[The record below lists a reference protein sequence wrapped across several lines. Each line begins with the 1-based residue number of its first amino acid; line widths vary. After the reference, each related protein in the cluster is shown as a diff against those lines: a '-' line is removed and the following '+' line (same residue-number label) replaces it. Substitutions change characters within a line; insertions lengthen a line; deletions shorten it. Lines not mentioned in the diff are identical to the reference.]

1 MLGARRRE
9 VQGIVVDCAGK
20 PQPGGCKGAGKTS
33 RATALSVVDVFR
45 LLCCRSGEQM
55 VVIRGVEV
63 LVRMYPEHQNRTE
76 IKKLREGT

>member
-1 MLGARRRE
+1 
-9 VQGIVVDCAGK
+9 
-20 PQPGGCKGAGKTS
+20 
-33 RATALSVVDVFR
+33 
-45 LLCCRSGEQM
+45 M

>member
-1 MLGARRRE
+1 MLGTIWNE

-20 PQPGGCKGAGKTS
+20 PKPGRCKGADKTS
-33 RATALSVVDVFR
+33 RAAGLSVVDVLR

-63 LVRMYPEHQNRTE
+63 LVRMYPEHQNSTK
-76 IKKLREGT
+76 IKKVGEGT